1 MDMLDNYGIEK
12 EKKLSKKQTLLDETI
27 KEKKLSKY
35 EIIKKMYESLLNEMD
50 DLKKILFEDLS
61 VTEKAKAKAERIS
74 KIAFTLQSV
83 LDMDNGKEISEQLT
97 WLYRFIRY
105 ATKRIQDNEDM
116 NFVQPAYK
124 IVQSLNEAWAGIP
137 SQNRF

>member
-1 MDMLDNYGIEK
+1 MLDNYGIEK

-97 WLYRFIRY
+97 WLYRFIRD

>member
-1 MDMLDNYGIEK
+1 MLDNYGIEK

-74 KIAFTLQSV
+74 KIAFTLQSI

-124 IVQSLNEAWAGIP
+124 IVQSLNEAWDGIP

>member
-1 MDMLDNYGIEK
+1 MLDNYGIEK

-35 EIIKKMYESLLNEMD
+35 EIIKKMYEGLLNEMD
-50 DLKKILFEDLS
+50 DLKKILFEELS

-74 KIAFTLQSV
+74 KIAFALQSV
-83 LDMDNGKEISEQLT
+83 VDMDNGKEISEQLT

-105 ATKRIQDNEDM
+105 SSKRIQDNNDM
-116 NFVQPAYK
+116 NYVQPAYK
-124 IVQSLNEAWAGIP
+124 VVESLNEAWASIP
-137 SQNRF
+137 TQNRF

>member
-1 MDMLDNYGIEK
+1 MLDNYGIEK

-137 SQNRF
+137 SKNRF

>member
-1 MDMLDNYGIEK
+1 MLDNYGIEK

-74 KIAFTLQSV
+74 KIAFTLQSI

-116 NFVQPAYK
+116 NYVQPAYK
-124 IVQSLNEAWAGIP
+124 VAKSLNEAWASIP
-137 SQNRF
+137 TQNRF

>member
-12 EKKLSKKQTLLDETI
+12 EKKLSKKKTLLDETI
-27 KEKKLSKY
+27 KHKKLSKY
-35 EIIKKMYESLLNEMD
+35 EIIKKMYEGLLNEMD

-74 KIAFTLQSV
+74 KIAFALQSV
-83 LDMDNGKEISEQLT
+83 IDMDNGKEISEQLT

-105 ATKRIQDNEDM
+105 MAKRIQDNEDM
-116 NFVQPAYK
+116 NYVQPAYK
-124 IVQSLNEAWAGIP
+124 VVQELNEAWAGIP
-137 SQNRF
+137 THHRF

>member
-1 MDMLDNYGIEK
+1 MIDNYGIEK

-35 EIIKKMYESLLNEMD
+35 EIIKKMYEGLLNEMD
-50 DLKKILFEDLS
+50 DLKKILFEELS

-74 KIAFTLQSV
+74 KIAFALQSV
-83 LDMDNGKEISEQLT
+83 VDMDNGKEISEQLT

-105 ATKRIQDNEDM
+105 SSKRIQDNNDM
-116 NFVQPAYK
+116 NYVQPAYK
-124 IVQSLNEAWAGIP
+124 VVESLNEAWASIP
-137 SQNRF
+137 TQNRF

>member
-1 MDMLDNYGIEK
+1 MLDNYGIEK

-50 DLKKILFEDLS
+50 DLKKILFEYLS

>member
-1 MDMLDNYGIEK
+1 MLDNYGIEK

-97 WLYRFIRY
+97 WLYRFIRNP
-105 ATKRIQDNEDM
+105 TKRIQENEDM

>member
-35 EIIKKMYESLLNEMD
+35 EIIKKMYQGLLNEMD
-50 DLKKILFEDLS
+50 DLKKILFEDLA
-61 VTEKAKAKAERIS
+61 VTEKAKAKAERVS
-74 KIAFTLQSV
+74 KIAFALQSV
-83 LDMDNGKEISEQLT
+83 VDMDNGKEISEQLT

-105 ATKRIQDNEDM
+105 SSKRIQDNNDM
-116 NFVQPAYK
+116 NYVQPAYK
-124 IVQSLNEAWAGIP
+124 VVQSLNEAWASIP
-137 SQNRF
+137 TQNRF

>member
-35 EIIKKMYESLLNEMD
+35 EIIKKMYQGLLNEMD
-50 DLKKILFEDLS
+50 DLKKILFEDLA
-61 VTEKAKAKAERIS
+61 VTEKAKAKAERVS
-74 KIAFTLQSV
+74 KIAFALQSV
-83 LDMDNGKEISEQLT
+83 VDMDNGKEISEQLT

-105 ATKRIQDNEDM
+105 SSKRIQDNNDM
-116 NFVQPAYK
+116 NYVQPAYK
-124 IVQSLNEAWAGIP
+124 VVKSLNEAWASIP
-137 SQNRF
+137 TQNRY

>member
-1 MDMLDNYGIEK
+1 MR
-12 EKKLSKKQTLLDETI
+12 LSKKKNYQNTRLL
-27 KEKKLSKY
+27 
-35 EIIKKMYESLLNEMD
+35 KKMYESLLNEMD

>member
-1 MDMLDNYGIEK
+1 MLDNYGIEK

-124 IVQSLNEAWAGIP
+124 IVQSLNEAWDGIP

>member
-124 IVQSLNEAWAGIP
+124 IVQSLNEAWDGIP

>member
-1 MDMLDNYGIEK
+1 MLDNYGIEK

-35 EIIKKMYESLLNEMD
+35 EIIKKMYEGLLNEMD
-50 DLKKILFEDLS
+50 DLKKILFEELS

-74 KIAFTLQSV
+74 KIAFALQSV
-83 LDMDNGKEISEQLT
+83 VDMDNGKEISEQLT

-105 ATKRIQDNEDM
+105 SSKRIQDNNDM
-116 NFVQPAYK
+116 NYVQPAYK
-124 IVQSLNEAWAGIP
+124 VVQSLNEAWASIP
-137 SQNRF
+137 TQNRF

>member
-35 EIIKKMYESLLNEMD
+35 EIIKKMYEGLLNEMD
-50 DLKKILFEDLS
+50 DLKKILFDDLA
-61 VTEKAKAKAERIS
+61 VTEKAKAKAERVS
-74 KIAFTLQSV
+74 KIAFALQSV
-83 LDMDNGKEISEQLT
+83 VDMDNGKEISEQLT

-105 ATKRIQDNEDM
+105 SSKRIQDNNDM
-116 NFVQPAYK
+116 NYVQPAYK
-124 IVQSLNEAWAGIP
+124 VVKSLNEAWASIP
-137 SQNRF
+137 TQNRY

>member
-105 ATKRIQDNEDM
+105 ATKRIQDNEDV

>member
-1 MDMLDNYGIEK
+1 MLDNYGIEK

-35 EIIKKMYESLLNEMD
+35 EIIKKMYENLLNEMD